1 MDYVQLWNTA
11 ISEVLKTTDNEEER
25 KNLELFRQQVVM
37 NIEGRKIVFTCNNS
51 YFWGIF
57 VNYAAR
63 LYSEVENLL
72 GNPGYSF
79 GVEVQV
85 NSADNTRS
93 AQAPAMTNQ
102 TQNQNQNFNSNS
114 TFSQNNGP
122 FQAQVQNLPNA
133 NLGSNGNFTD
143 QGHDLQSQVAMQNQ
157 GMIPQMMGMPAFNPN
172 FMYQNPLLNGF
183 AQLTPEQQQAMGFN
197 PNLNPQQ
204 LQMMQNYAM
213 GFNMPSMAA
222 QIQQQMLQQQ
232 QQASLQDYQDDNAAF
247 NNANRPEIK
256 AHNPTPRAKSSKL
269 AAIEKMFPNFRK
281 RNPINPNKT
290 FENYVIDPENKTLF
304 ATAIAV
310 ATNPGSSNYNPLYI
324 YGASGLGKT
333 HLLFAIANR
342 IMQLNSDIS
351 IIYTRAEEF
360 IRHYVESMAS
370 IKKSPFDDQ
379 QVHFQ
384 DLYTEHDVFIVDDIQ
399 NFIKGPKA
407 RDAFFDIIA
416 EFIDKPNRQLI
427 LASDVPPGNLNGFN
441 ARLTTRF
448 GSGVCCEVV
457 PPGVETRTAITISK
471 CEEMKINLSEDV
483 INYIATNVRSNIREL
498 EGAIKTL
505 NSHKL
510 NSEAELTVEEAKKIL
525 ANLVNASNQVCTIDT
540 IKERVSREFEVTVA
554 SMESAEKK
562 KTVSLARSMSMA
574 LARDLIPSLSLS
586 DIGRA
591 FNKDHSSVHEAIKR
605 IKNRIDQE
613 PEIASKYNKLTL
625 SLKKE

>member
-1 MDYVQLWNTA
+1 
-11 ISEVLKTTDNEEER
+11 
-25 KNLELFRQQVVM
+25 
-37 NIEGRKIVFTCNNS
+37 
-51 YFWGIF
+51 
-57 VNYAAR
+57 
-63 LYSEVENLL
+63 
-72 GNPGYSF
+72 
-79 GVEVQV
+79 
-85 NSADNTRS
+85 
-93 AQAPAMTNQ
+93 
-102 TQNQNQNFNSNS
+102 
-114 TFSQNNGP
+114 
-122 FQAQVQNLPNA
+122 
-133 NLGSNGNFTD
+133 
-143 QGHDLQSQVAMQNQ
+143 
-157 GMIPQMMGMPAFNPN
+157 
-172 FMYQNPLLNGF
+172 
-183 AQLTPEQQQAMGFN
+183 
-197 PNLNPQQ
+197 
-204 LQMMQNYAM
+204 
-213 GFNMPSMAA
+213 
-222 QIQQQMLQQQ
+222 MLQQQ

-441 ARLTTRF
+441 VIYGLCFFIFSIGKKANFHIWSIAPLLTHMFLSAPFLLRSDT
-448 GSGVCCEVV
+448 GVFC
-457 PPGVETRTAITISK
+457 TIEK
-471 CEEMKINLSEDV
+471 AL
-483 INYIATNVRSNIREL
+483 RSNLRRLLIRHKE
-498 EGAIKTL
+498 I
-505 NSHKL
+505 SH
-510 NSEAELTVEEAKKIL
+510 
-525 ANLVNASNQVCTIDT
+525 
-540 IKERVSREFEVTVA
+540 F
-554 SMESAEKK
+554 
-562 KTVSLARSMSMA
+562 SL
-574 LARDLIPSLSLS
+574 
-586 DIGRA
+586 
-591 FNKDHSSVHEAIKR
+591 
-605 IKNRIDQE
+605 
-613 PEIASKYNKLTL
+613 
-625 SLKKE
+625 

>member
-1 MDYVQLWNTA
+1 MDYAELWNSA

-25 KNLELFRQQVVM
+25 NNLEVFRNQVILK
-37 NIEGRKIVFTCNNS
+37 IEGRKIVFTCNSS
-51 YFWGIF
+51 YIWGLF
-57 VNYAAR
+57 VSYANK
-63 LYSEVENLL
+63 LYGELERLL
-72 GNPGYSF
+72 GNPQYSF

-85 NSADNTRS
+85 TSPENQIQGQASGALFPNSGMAVSSGYFNGGSLQDSGAFQHSGPVPGAVYQGSDN
-93 AQAPAMTNQ
+93 
-102 TQNQNQNFNSNS
+102 
-114 TFSQNNGP
+114 
-122 FQAQVQNLPNA
+122 
-133 NLGSNGNFTD
+133 
-143 QGHDLQSQVAMQNQ
+143 
-157 GMIPQMMGMPAFNPN
+157 FNPN
-172 FMYQNPLLNGF
+172 YQDIRDPVSGFTARGMMVQSGIGAQGAAHVNAGQFQGSLLSQEHQNAFPMNRTASQFDYLNTQMGQIPSL
-183 AQLTPEQQQAMGFN
+183 AQLQQHQISQGASGFGGEFINQHQPVKQFPQPQAKN
-197 PNLNPQQ
+197 
-204 LQMMQNYAM
+204 
-213 GFNMPSMAA
+213 S
-222 QIQQQMLQQQ
+222 
-232 QQASLQDYQDDNAAF
+232 
-247 NNANRPEIK
+247 R
-256 AHNPTPRAKSSKL
+256 L
-269 AAIEKMFPNFRK
+269 AAIERMFPNFK
-281 RNPINPNKT
+281 RRSPINPNKT

-324 YGASGLGKT
+324 YGGSGLGKT

-342 IMQLNSDIS
+342 IMQLNRDIS

-457 PPGVETRTAITISK
+457 TPGVETRTAITISK
-471 CEEMKINLSEDV
+471 CEEMKISLSDEV
-483 INYIATNVRSNIREL
+483 INYIAVNVRSNIREL

-505 NSHKL
+505 NSHML
-510 NSEAELTVEEAKKIL
+510 NHDAPLTVDDAKKIL
-525 ANLVNASNQVCTIDT
+525 ANLLNASNQVCTIDA

-562 KTVSLARSMSMA
+562 KTVSLARSVSMA
-574 LARDLIPSLSLS
+574 LARDLIPTLSLA

-605 IKNRIDQE
+605 IQKRIDEE
-613 PEIASKYNKLTL
+613 PEIASKYNRLSL